1 MSGLFVKI
9 IVCPLV
15 VAVASYLLPNVN
27 YASFYQPILVGLI
40 LAFAAHM
47 MEIFLLR
54 KETVITSDI
63 ADFVAA
69 ALIVYFVS
77 LFLPGTEVTFLGAIL
92 TAIILGLTEIPQHR
106 WLVRSGRTKKSP
118 P

>member
-1 MSGLFVKI
+1 MTGLFVKI
-9 IVCPLV
+9 IMCPLV
-15 VAVASYLLPNVN
+15 VALASYLLPNVN

-47 MEIFLLR
+47 MEVFLLR
-54 KETVITSDI
+54 KETIIVSDI
-63 ADFVAA
+63 ADIIAA

-77 LFLPGTEVTFLGAIL
+77 LFLPGAQVTFIGATI
-92 TAIILGLTEIPQHR
+92 TAIILGVTEIPQHR

-118 P
+118 A